1 MQKKLIYII
10 PIVSTLLSCS
20 DEIADPSTQYLDG
33 KEKSPLAISVTSP
46 VIETA
51 TRTRA
56 VDASFEAND
65 VLKAYVRHVKEDS
78 GSNPTTY
85 SDVNTGSVSGVG
97 PTMAA
102 LTVSTIKD
110 GYTGIANNYDN
121 SEASTLTAV
130 VDDGTS
136 TPLYWD
142 DFSNSASTNTDL
154 RTSGHYL
161 QSYYG
166 YCYNGAT
173 VDENGTTAPYLT
185 KSTGT
190 ITGWKVETDQTKG
203 IKKSDLLWSPTQ
215 TPVAYAHATYD
226 GKQTHGTINIPY
238 THAMSKVSIEVV
250 CSEGFAGSADDI
262 FNQTGSL
269 ATAELIK
276 MTTVA
281 DIVAPSPS
289 ITAVPGTSEENVKN
303 ITMRKCSTSGTASD
317 TEKKCS
323 FEAIIIPTK
332 MKDGL
337 HLATISNVDG
347 NKYDIKLTTAI
358 LKTAPEGSSSWNS
371 KLTEDGTTKSGVNYK
386 LVVTIKKQEIAIVA
400 TIANWDDVNATS
412 EGEIKFTTDIS
423 NYSYDSGYK
432 NLVSFADASKID
444 LYKNTSTTFSSRSS
458 VATYTAEVKYV
469 EGDVLPT
476 GKQVGDIKTPAKWT
490 CDPVL
495 YWQKEG
501 DQEYFRAISPSST
514 ETNGRAISN
523 NTITI
528 SAGKGSDYDIMWG
541 TTAKHSGYKID
552 GTTDYSYEEG
562 AIIAPRTKEVP
573 LIFRHKTSKV
583 KVVLKTGT
591 SSDPDAVDINGA
603 KIQFTNLYT
612 QNTLNIESGDL
623 GDLNGVTRPKNVF
636 AEDTTT
642 PANDKRPTTTQPQTG
657 GDAPTD
663 DLFMIP
669 QEIPVDDTST
679 PSVDEASYIIITLA
693 DNTVYKLKLRDCK
706 LLKKDTDGTLV
717 EDKDE
722 NDANKYVTEW
732 KEGETYTY
740 YIKLTKEKI
749 QFFAL
754 IKDWNEVNAS
764 GDATME
770 WDDTIAEDIE
780 AGAPG
785 AGDPNA
791 GQNEGREQGNW

>member
-20 DEIADPSTQYLDG
+20 DEIADQSTQYLDG
-33 KEKSPLAISVTSP
+33 NEKSPLAISVTSP
-46 VIETA
+46 VVDIVS
-51 TRTRA
+51 RTRA

-65 VLKAYVRHVKEDS
+65 VLKAYVRHVTATAS
-78 GSNPTTY
+78 GTDPITNS
-85 SDVNTGSVSGVG
+85 SIIDVNNGSVSGVG
-97 PTMAA
+97 PTMAKM
-102 LTVSTIKD
+102 TVSTVKD

-121 SEASTLTAV
+121 SVASTLTAV
-130 VDDGTS
+130 VDGTS

-142 DFSNSASTNTDL
+142 DFSNSASIDTDL

-173 VDENGTTAPYLT
+173 VNESGTTEPYLT
-185 KSTGT
+185 QSTGT
-190 ITGWKVETDQTKG
+190 ITGWKVETDQTNG

-215 TPVAYAHATYD
+215 DPVAYKHATFD
-226 GKQTHGTINIPY
+226 GKDAHGIIEIPY

-250 CSEGFAGSADDI
+250 CKDGFSGSAKDI
-262 FNQTGSL
+262 FNQTGSP
-269 ATAELIK
+269 AKAELIS

-281 DIVAPSPS
+281 NVVAPESK
-289 ITAVPGTSEENVKN
+289 ITQDANSTKAN
-303 ITMRKCSTSGTASD
+303 ITMRKCSTSGDASD

-323 FEAIIIPTK
+323 FEAIIIPTI
-332 MKDGL
+332 MTDGL

-347 NKYDIKLTTAI
+347 NKYDINLTTA
-358 LKTAPEGSSSWNS
+358 LLETAPTGSNSWKS
-371 KLTEDGTTKSGVNYK
+371 QLTEDGTTKSGVNYK

-400 TIANWDDVNATS
+400 QIADWDDVNATS

-423 NYSYDSGYK
+423 NYSYDSGYT
-432 NLVSFADASKID
+432 NLVNFSNGSQID
-444 LYKNTSTTFSSRSS
+444 LYENTSTTFSSRSS

-469 EGDVLPT
+469 EGDDIPE
-476 GKQVGDIKTPAKWT
+476 GKQVGDVKTPAKWT

-501 DQEYFRAISPSST
+501 DQEYFRALSPSST
-514 ETNGRAISN
+514 ETNGR
-523 NTITI
+523 TITDNKISI
-528 SAGKGSDYDIMWG
+528 SAGVGSDYDLLWG
-541 TTAKHSGYKID
+541 TTAKHSGKKID
-552 GTTDYSYEEG
+552 GTTDYTYEEG
-562 AIIAPRTKEVP
+562 AIIDPRTKEVP
-573 LIFRHKTSKV
+573 LIFYHKTSKV
-583 KVVLKTGT
+583 KIVLKTGT
-591 SSDPDAVDINGA
+591 SSDPDAVDINNA

-612 QNTLNIESGDL
+612 QNTLNIYSGDL
-623 GDLNGVTRPKNVF
+623 GTLSGTCPSIVF
-636 AEDTTT
+636 AENTTT
-642 PANDKRPTTTQPQTG
+642 PENDKRPTTTQSETE
-657 GDAPTD
+657 APTAN
-663 DLFMIP
+663 LFMIP
-669 QEIPVDDTST
+669 QEIPADNAST
-679 PSVDEASYIIITLA
+679 ASVDEASYIIITLA
-693 DNTVYKLKLRDCK
+693 NNTVYKLKLRDCK
-706 LLKKDTDGTLV
+706 LLKEENNTLV
-717 EDKDE
+717 EDKNEDGTP
-722 NDANKYVTEW
+722 KYVSKWEQ
-732 KEGETYTY
+732 GETYTY